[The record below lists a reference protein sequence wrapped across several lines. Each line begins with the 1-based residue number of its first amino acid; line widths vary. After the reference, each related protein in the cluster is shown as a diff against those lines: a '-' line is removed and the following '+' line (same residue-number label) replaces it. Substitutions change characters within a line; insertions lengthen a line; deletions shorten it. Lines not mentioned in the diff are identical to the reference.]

1 MNTTKTSRA
10 RRGHVRSDNIVPRE
24 VPSANRKS
32 AGEVQCPG
40 ALVRGGSFANGADA
54 GVFAVDGGVEPTNS
68 VDAFGLRGAR

>member
-1 MNTTKTSRA
+1 MRLSGASTA
-10 RRGHVRSDNIVPRE
+10 AQG
-24 VPSANRKS
+24 
-32 AGEVQCPG
+32 PG